1 MPRIL
6 IRDIQRRDTMKRSLY
21 EDGGGDWGG
30 VAIAKNAS
38 SHWTLEEAWTGLSS
52 GVLVG
57 STILTVDFRPP
68 AL

>member
-1 MPRIL
+1 
-6 IRDIQRRDTMKRSLY
+6 MKRSLY

-30 VAIAKNAS
+30 VDIAKIAS
-38 SHWTLEEAWTGLSS
+38 RHWTLEEAWTGLSS

>member
-21 EDGGGDWGG
+21 EDGGGDWGS

-38 SHWTLEEAWTGLSS
+38 SHWTLEEAWAGLSP

>member
-1 MPRIL
+1 
-6 IRDIQRRDTMKRSLY
+6 MKRSLY